1 MAIRCV
7 LGVLVGL
14 LGATAAQAQ
23 MSSPSPQPDAFA
35 ARNRLFVLTDIG
47 NEPDDQMSFVRL
59 LLYANEIDIEGVAAT
74 TSQHLRDKLHD
85 DTLRKIVAAYG
96 RVRPNLL
103 KHAPGWPTA
112 AALDRAITTGPAR
125 FGMAGIDPTK
135 PSPGALALI
144 AAADRADERPLWV
157 SIWGGANTLAEA
169 LSLVRQTRDKAA
181 LDRLVARLRVYAIS
195 DQDDAGQWLR
205 REFPALQYVVSP
217 SGTAEDYVLATWTGI
232 SGDRFYGNDADAAD
246 SSTITHDWLEANIRK
261 GPLGSLYPKVEYIM
275 EGDTPSFL
283 GLTANGLASAM
294 SPAWGGWGGRYLYRK
309 PYGET
314 RPIWTQGGMV
324 LFGANSRDRVVGLG
338 GQIARSDQATIWRWR
353 NDFQNDFAA
362 RIDWTIKPFAEANHQ
377 PRARI
382 AGQPDLGPI
391 IVPAKVGEPV
401 TLDASASS
409 DPDRGQNLS
418 YRWYLYSEAGSRLGP
433 LADVTIAGADAPRAT
448 FTAPAVCRRAV
459 PFMEV
464 PCKAGEA
471 HVILEVSDDGRPA
484 LTTYRRV
491 VLRISPST

>member
-1 MAIRCV
+1 MALRRV
-7 LGVLVGL
+7 LSVIAL
-14 LGATAAQAQ
+14 LSATAAGAQ

-85 DTLRKIVAAYG
+85 DTLHRIVAAYG
-96 RVRPNLL
+96 AVRPSLV

-112 AALDRAITTGPAR
+112 AALDRAITTGPVR
-125 FGMAGIDPTK
+125 FGMAGIDPAM

-144 AAADRADERPLWV
+144 AAADRPDERPLWV

-169 LSLVRQTRDKAA
+169 LSVVRRTRDKPA
-181 LDRLVARLRVYAIS
+181 LDRLVAKLRVYAIS

-217 SGTAEDYVLATWTGI
+217 SGSPEDYALATWTGI
-232 SGDRFYGNDADAAD
+232 SGDRFYGNDVDAAD
-246 SSTITHDWLEANIRK
+246 GSRIAHDWLEANIRK

-294 SPAWGGWGGRYLYRK
+294 SPAWGGWGGRYVYRQ
-309 PYGET
+309 PYGES
-314 RPIWTQGGMV
+314 RPIWTQGGMM
-324 LFGANSRDRVVGLG
+324 LYDANSRDRVVGRD

-353 NDFQNDFAA
+353 NAFQHDFAA
-362 RIDWTIKPFAEANHQ
+362 RIDWTIKPFVEANHQ

-391 IVPAKVGEPV
+391 VIAAKAGEPV
-401 TLDASASS
+401 TLDAGPST
-409 DPDRGQNLS
+409 DPDRGQTLH
-418 YRWYLYSEAGSRLGP
+418 YRWSPYREAGARLSA
-433 LADVTIAGADAPRAT
+433 LADVTIAGADSPRAT
-448 FTAPAVCRRAV
+448 LTAPAACRRAV
-459 PFMEV
+459 PFMDV

-471 HVILEVSDDGRPA
+471 HVILEISDDGTPA
-484 LTTYRRV
+484 LTTYRRI
-491 VLRISPST
+491 VLRVSPST